1 MKRSIFLTVVV
12 GFLLFLAAAA
22 PGFAARWILNSNSEN
37 LPDGLEAKIQQAGGT
52 LLQTMDNIGIAVAE
66 FPTRESAESMETFG
80 LDAMIDVELNWFPG
94 EGYVLEE
101 EGGLDAPLSQ
111 DKHVIYAYQWYLP
124 LLKADMAWDLGVMGA
139 GVRVAVV
146 DTGIWY
152 PHPGLYSNI
161 DFAASTTFVDG
172 TTSFMDDNGHGT
184 HVAGIIANNGYRDR
198 YGMAP
203 QATLIGIKA
212 LNSNGSGYISWI
224 VSGIVHA
231 VNYDADIIN
240 LSLGG
245 TLYKNG
251 YDPYYT
257 ARDAAEIIKMYRKTI
272 NWASSNDVLVVCSA
286 GNSALDMDHD
296 GNFMTIPAQAGNGI
310 AVSATGPIGLE
321 DFDHFASYSN
331 YGSSTIWVAAPGGD
345 HTLYPAP
352 GWHLDMVYSTYI
364 NGWAWMSGT
373 SMSAPMVS
381 GEAALILS
389 KYGPM
394 SVGQLKNLIAQSA
407 DDVGKPGKDPYY
419 GRGRINA
426 YNAVTK

>member
-1 MKRSIFLTVVV
+1 MFVV
-12 GFLLFLAAAA
+12 GIFFFFAAAE
-22 PGFAARWILNSNSEN
+22 PGFAARWILNSSSES
-37 LPDGLEAKIQQAGGT
+37 LPDDLEAKIQQAGGT
-52 LLQTMDNIGIAVAE
+52 LIQTMDNIGIAVAE

-94 EGYVLEE
+94 ERYVLKD

-111 DKHVIYAYQWYLP
+111 DQHVIHAYQWYLP
-124 LLKADMAWDLGVMGA
+124 LMKADMAWDLGVMGA

-161 DFAASTTFVDG
+161 DFAASTTFVEG

-184 HVAGIIANNGYRDR
+184 HVAGIIASNGYRTR

-212 LNSNGSGYISWI
+212 LKSNGSGYISWI
-224 VSGIVHA
+224 VAGIVHA
-231 VNYDADIIN
+231 VNHDADIVN

-245 TLYKNG
+245 ALYKNG

-257 ARDAAEIIKMYRKTI
+257 ARDAAEVIKMYRKTI

-296 GNFMTIPAQAGNGI
+296 ENFMTIPAQAGNCI
-310 AVSATGPIGLE
+310 VVSATGPIGLAN
-321 DFDHFASYSN
+321 FDHFAGYSN
-331 YGSSTIWVAAPGGD
+331 YGSSTIWVAAPGGNF
-345 HTLYPAP
+345 TLYPAP
-352 GWHLDMVYSTYI
+352 SWHLDMIYSTYI
-364 NGWAWMSGT
+364 NDGYAWTAGT

-394 SVGQLKNLIAQSA
+394 SVGQLKNLIAQTA